1 MAAMIRDLVILTPVY
16 VSFFW
21 AMTFLLNKFTANKA
35 RYWLGMFMSVTAV
48 LYFCHALFFFR
59 IIDIYLDLDFLYLIT
74 GLSVYP
80 MYYIYIRLLTCD
92 LNLRRSYLLHFIP
105 AIILGVAL
113 FVAHKNSSPAGR
125 ELYYSNVLI
134 KNRWPDK
141 SVGTGFMLLSSI
153 FYLSRIIFGF
163 QALGYLL
170 LGYNLVRR
178 YNKRIVD
185 FYSNTEGRELT
196 WVKLLTVSF
205 LITSFASSVA
215 NFVGRGVFLE
225 NTLLLTI
232 PSVLF
237 SSLFFIIGLLGNK
250 QDFTIKSFN
259 DDEQKDE
266 PEFKKPVD
274 HKIEKLKNKLLSLLE
289 DKKRYL
295 DPELKITDMC
305 SELNTNRTYISN
317 LINSEF
323 RLNFNDLI
331 NKYRVDHSISLLKDG
346 MDKNYSLQAI
356 AAASGFGSLSSFNR
370 AFKKNTGTTVSSYKN
385 KISGRYGEFKA

>member
-21 AMTFLLNKFTANKA
+21 AMTFLLNKFSANKA

-48 LYFCHALFFFR
+48 LYFCHALFFFKMKNT
-59 IIDIYLDLDFLYLIT
+59 YLNLDFLYLIT

-92 LNLRRSYLLHFIP
+92 LNIRRSYILHFIP

-113 FVAHKNSSPAGR
+113 FIAHMNASPAGR

-134 KNRWPDK
+134 ENRWPDK

-196 WVKLLTVSF
+196 WVKLLTLSF
-205 LITSFASSVA
+205 LITAVASSVA
-215 NFVGRGVFLE
+215 NFLGRGVFLE

-259 DDEQKDE
+259 DD
-266 PEFKKPVD
+266 
-274 HKIEKLKNKLLSLLE
+274 
-289 DKKRYL
+289 
-295 DPELKITDMC
+295 
-305 SELNTNRTYISN
+305 
-317 LINSEF
+317 
-323 RLNFNDLI
+323 
-331 NKYRVDHSISLLKDG
+331 
-346 MDKNYSLQAI
+346 
-356 AAASGFGSLSSFNR
+356 
-370 AFKKNTGTTVSSYKN
+370 
-385 KISGRYGEFKA
+385 